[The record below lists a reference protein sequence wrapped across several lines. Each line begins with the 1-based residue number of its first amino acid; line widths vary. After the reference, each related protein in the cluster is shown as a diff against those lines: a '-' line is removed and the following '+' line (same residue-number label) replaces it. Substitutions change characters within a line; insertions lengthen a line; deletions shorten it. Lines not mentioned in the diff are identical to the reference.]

1 MGANAS
7 EYTYTP
13 LYIQHLKACSAYTDE
28 YTTSVSTGD
37 ENSPYLKLK
46 STEEILGLINGKC
59 YTKST
64 IYSYDLDKI
73 IMTIKCGLSKVQQ
86 EEMITLLQKVNKE
99 KSIKAKK
106 KLQDGLVKF
115 IEDNSTCRVKNYLE
129 EEN

>member
-1 MGANAS
+1 
-7 EYTYTP
+7 
-13 LYIQHLKACSAYTDE
+13 
-28 YTTSVSTGD
+28 
-37 ENSPYLKLK
+37 
-46 STEEILGLINGKC
+46 
-59 YTKST
+59 
-64 IYSYDLDKI
+64 
-73 IMTIKCGLSKVQQ
+73 MTIKCGLSKVQQ